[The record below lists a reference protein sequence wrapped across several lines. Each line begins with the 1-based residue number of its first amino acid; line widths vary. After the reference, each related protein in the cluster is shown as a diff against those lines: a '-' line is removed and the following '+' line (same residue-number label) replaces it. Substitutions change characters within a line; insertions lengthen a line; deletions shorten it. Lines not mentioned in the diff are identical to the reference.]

1 MSAADL
7 SRLDP
12 RDREYVERIEDPG
25 ERETIVSTIL
35 RYQRPDRLGEG
46 DPMPPLEL
54 LRLED
59 GRSLGLAELIEGRP
73 LVLVFGS
80 FT

>member
-1 MSAADL
+1 VSTADL
-7 SRLDP
+7 SRLSP
-12 RDREYVERIEDPG
+12 RDREYIERIEDPA

-35 RYQRPDRLGEG
+35 RYQRPDRLDVG
-46 DPMPPLEL
+46 DTVPPLEL
-54 LRLED
+54 LRLD
-59 GRSLGLAELIEGRP
+59 GEPQRLDELIGGRP

>member
-1 MSAADL
+1 VSKADL
-7 SRLDP
+7 SRLEP
-12 RDREYVERIEDPG
+12 RDREYVERIEDPA
-25 ERETIVSTIL
+25 ERETVVTTIL
-35 RYQRPDRLGEG
+35 RYQRPDRLSEG
-46 DPMPPLEL
+46 DPMPRLEL

-59 GRSLGLAELIEGRP
+59 GRTQRLAELTERRP